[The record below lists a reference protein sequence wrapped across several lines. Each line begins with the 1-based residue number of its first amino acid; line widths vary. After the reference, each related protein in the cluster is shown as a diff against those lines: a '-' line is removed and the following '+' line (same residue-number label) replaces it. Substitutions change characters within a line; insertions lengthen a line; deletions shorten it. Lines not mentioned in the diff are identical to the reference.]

1 MPKLQ
6 NSIVFGIFLYIHTKY
21 KKIFIKRQNVIKFV
35 YLQNF
40 EHNYADIAAY
50 LVVYDYSQGAFLILI
65 SMLIRGFFLIVTFS
79 KEFLVICTSRIDF
92 NSLCCIYLPI

>member
-6 NSIVFGIFLYIHTKY
+6 ASIVFGIFLYILHA
-21 KKIFIKRQNVIKFV
+21 KKNFIKSQNVIKSV

-50 LVVYDYSQGAFLILI
+50 FIVVYDYSQGAFL
-65 SMLIRGFFLIVTFS
+65 FPCCCV
-79 KEFLVICTSRIDF
+79 EFL
-92 NSLCCIYLPI
+92 